1 MSPKVGPKNQAQ
13 GVPARTDP
21 PKKEPKAECAA
32 RVQDASTPG
41 APSPCSG
48 SRRDHQ
54 YTDAELGR
62 IRAGNK
68 DLARAIL
75 QAQVSYKTLVDQG
88 ATASVFT
95 SAGNGGKP
103 EITIV
108 PPSLA
113 GSCKADAP
121 YDVQVHYH
129 GQRGARPRSRGS
141 DVAAGR
147 TGTHGSVESSAHA
160 VAEPVPGA
168 TAFLPDK
175 FKEQCPRG
183 TGVPSGL
190 PRCHAKEQVIP

>member
-1 MSPKVGPKNQAQ
+1 MFRIAK
-13 GVPARTDP
+13 
-21 PKKEPKAECAA
+21 
-32 RVQDASTPG
+32 
-41 APSPCSG
+41 
-48 SRRDHQ
+48 DHQ

-75 QAQVSYKTLVDQG
+75 QAQVSYKTLVHQG

-121 YDVQVHYH
+121 YNVQVHYH
-129 GQRGARPRSRGS
+129 GQGGLASKPAGDSRGS

-147 TGTHGSVESSAHA
+147 TGTHGSGGSSAHA